1 MTRTFKYREATAAFA
16 ARIGAQYDPASEATA
31 ALRASLIAEETAET
45 LTAMTKSD
53 MVETADGL
61 ADLRYVVMGAA
72 NVYACDVPDKDG
84 TPVCAP
90 RVPTQEDALLFC
102 VRVLPHAAK
111 VAQYL
116 AGCPSCAVMRGT
128 NWLGTALFDLDKS
141 IAYHAA
147 SLGYPLDELFW
158 EVHRS
163 NLTKAIAREGIG
175 AAKYGPSGKGPG
187 YQPPDIAGVLARAAE
202 RFK

>member
-1 MTRTFKYREATAAFA
+1 MQTFKYKEATANFA

-31 ALRASLIAEETAET
+31 ALRASLIVEETAET
-45 LTAMTKSD
+45 LTAMTKGD

-72 NVYACDVPDKDG
+72 NVYACDVPDKDCIS
-84 TPVCAP
+84 TCAP
-90 RVPTQEDALLFC
+90 RVPTQEYALLFC
-102 VRVLPHAAK
+102 VRVIPRMAK
-111 VAQYL
+111 VVEIL
-116 AGCPSCAVMRGT
+116 AGCPSHVAMRGT
-128 NWLGTALFDLDKS
+128 NWLSAALFDLDKS

-163 NLTKAIAREGIG
+163 NMTKAIAREGIG
-175 AAKYGPSGKGPG
+175 AAKYGPSGKGPD
-187 YQPPDIAGVLARAAE
+187 YQPPDIAGVLARALE